1 MRSGAVVTAGT
12 DAPVEDVDP
21 ILNYYAA
28 VTRRLA
34 DGRVFDGDQTMSRME
49 ALKAFTL
56 VNAFAAFEE
65 NVKGSLTVGKL
76 ADVTVLSKD
85 ITSVADDEI
94 RTAKVVYT
102 IVGGR
107 IAYQRQ

>member
-1 MRSGAVVTAGT
+1 
-12 DAPVEDVDP
+12 VEDVDP

-28 VTRRLA
+28 VTRKLP
-34 DGRVFDGDQTMSRME
+34 DGRVFNGDQRMSRME

-65 NVKGSLTVGKL
+65 NIKGSLTAGKL
-76 ADVTVLSKD
+76 ADITVLSKD
-85 ITSVADDEI
+85 ITRVADDEI